1 MEEALMAIEKGR
13 QAEAC
18 PTSVGAGDAFVHG
31 RDPDNTRKRA
41 QAKACG
47 TGA

>member
-18 PTSVGAGDAFVHG
+18 PTSVGGVCEFIHD
-31 RDPDNTRKRA
+31 
-41 QAKACG
+41 
-47 TGA
+47 